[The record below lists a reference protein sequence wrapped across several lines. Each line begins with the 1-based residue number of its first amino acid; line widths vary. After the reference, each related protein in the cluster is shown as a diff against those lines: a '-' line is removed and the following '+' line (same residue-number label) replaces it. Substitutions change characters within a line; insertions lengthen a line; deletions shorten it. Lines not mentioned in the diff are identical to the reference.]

1 MRRSE
6 EKGER
11 REEFKFLAKFYR
23 IPLFVFLIHDTR
35 YLILK
40 RKEFKF
46 LAKFYRI
53 PPFVFRYTFKVLEI
67 YHALVDNP
75 DSRLTIHENPKGSIL
90 NYQLSILNSSLA
102 YRNIHI
108 IALSF
113 ACINLARATDGFVCF
128 THFFPLC

>member
-11 REEFKFLAKFYR
+11 REEFKFLANFYR

-53 PPFVFRYTFKVLEI
+53 PPFVFRYMNADT
-67 YHALVDNP
+67 
-75 DSRLTIHENPKGSIL
+75 RLMHWKFIMH
-90 NYQLSILNSSLA
+90 
-102 YRNIHI
+102 
-108 IALSF
+108 
-113 ACINLARATDGFVCF
+113 
-128 THFFPLC
+128 